1 MPLSASG
8 TLSEKRL
15 ASAAERLAAKG
26 KPQGADAKGKP
37 QGASGDVV
45 TTIKM
50 RKRFA
55 EVADQSP
62 GIQFEDWLAEQGYG
76 IGDNGQVYKK

>member
-26 KPQGADAKGKP
+26 KPQGA
-37 QGASGDVV
+37 SGDVA

-50 RKRFA
+50 RRRFA

>member
-26 KPQGADAKGKP
+26 KPQGA
-37 QGASGDVV
+37 SGDVV

-55 EVADQSP
+55 EVADKSP

>member
-1 MPLSASG
+1 MPLKAYG
-8 TLSEKRL
+8 TLSAKH
-15 ASAAERLAAKG
+15 ASSAAERLSTKG
-26 KPQGADAKGKP
+26 NPKG
-37 QGASGDVV
+37 QRGDVA

-50 RKRFA
+50 RNRFA